1 MNINCLKIIILLL
14 FRQGNMDSL
23 VDHVT
28 RQIVQVSSDL
38 ETIEQRIQESDGKA
52 DKMTATDVRLLIDDI
67 ESASKVCL
75 HFETV
80 LVVVTV
86 EMDWMTMATV

>member
-1 MNINCLKIIILLL
+1 
-14 FRQGNMDSL
+14 MDSL

-67 ESASKVCL
+67 ESASKV
-75 HFETV
+75 
-80 LVVVTV
+80 
-86 EMDWMTMATV
+86 

>member
-1 MNINCLKIIILLL
+1 ML

-67 ESASKVCL
+67 ESASKV
-75 HFETV
+75 
-80 LVVVTV
+80 
-86 EMDWMTMATV
+86 

>member
-1 MNINCLKIIILLL
+1 
-14 FRQGNMDSL
+14 MDSL

-67 ESASKVCL
+67 ESASKVWIL
-75 HFETV
+75 FFA
-80 LVVVTV
+80 L
-86 EMDWMTMATV
+86 